1 MRFTRI
7 PLRSVL
13 VSLCLLAALLLAAC
27 AVSGGN
33 GSDANQSA
41 STPTTTTNAQITPT
55 AGGDNG
61 GNGGN
66 GGGGNPTPVPLSQF
80 NAYAGSEDGIF
91 YGFNADSGGQRWH
104 YTIAG
109 TPNKPYAVTNAVYVS
124 TQGGYVYSFSKTGS
138 LNWSK
143 SVGGTILGR
152 PTMDSGLVYV
162 GNDQGRV
169 FALNSSTG
177 DISWSYT
184 TGGMISGAVSVA
196 NNVAYASADGKLF
209 ALNSLNGQ
217 IVWTAS
223 IGAISEFT
231 SPTIS

>member
-1 MRFTRI
+1 M
-7 PLRSVL
+7 
-13 VSLCLLAALLLAAC
+13 
-27 AVSGGN
+27 
-33 GSDANQSA
+33 
-41 STPTTTTNAQITPT
+41 
-55 AGGDNG
+55 
-61 GNGGN
+61 
-66 GGGGNPTPVPLSQF
+66 PLSQY

-91 YGFNADSGGQRWH
+91 YGFNADTGGQRWH

-169 FALNSSTG
+169 FALNSYHG
-177 DISWSYT
+177 
-184 TGGMISGAVSVA
+184 
-196 NNVAYASADGKLF
+196 
-209 ALNSLNGQ
+209 
-217 IVWTAS
+217 
-223 IGAISEFT
+223 
-231 SPTIS
+231 